1 MGRVSHQQSAVYEV
15 PAEYRFVHI
24 QLRLFMLLIRPGV
37 DDFSTRLANNTT
49 LALNGILALSTLSST
64 AQTLYLPTN
73 ASLYS
78 TTSTSRTPPGPPT
91 PSTPWH
97 THNPHIP
104 PPHLLYTSMQHP
116 PRAPPQFFHHTK
128 RTVHTAAVGLLPHGV
143 AAVWRSAGQQ
153 TGVGGERLG
162 NVCGGV

>member
-1 MGRVSHQQSAVYEV
+1 MV
-15 PAEYRFVHI
+15 
-24 QLRLFMLLIRPGV
+24 LIRPGV
-37 DDFSTRLANNTT
+37 YDFSTRLANNTT
-49 LALNGILALSTLSST
+49 LALNGILALSTLSSI
-64 AQTLYLPTN
+64 AQILSLPAD

-78 TTSTSRTPPGPPT
+78 TLHLLIRHLVHPRPPL
-91 PSTPWH
+91 PWH
-97 THNPHIP
+97 TQNTRIP
-104 PPHLLYTSMQHP
+104 PPLLLHPALQHP